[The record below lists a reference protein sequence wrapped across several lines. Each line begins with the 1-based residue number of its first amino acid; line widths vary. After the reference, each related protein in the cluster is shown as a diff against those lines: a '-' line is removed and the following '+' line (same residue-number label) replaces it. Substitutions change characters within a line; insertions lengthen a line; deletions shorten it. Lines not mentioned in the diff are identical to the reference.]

1 MNPELQAPGCFASP
15 SIYAIDSQYC
25 QQCVAYKE
33 CGEAMLKTLAE
44 IGTVIDV
51 KDLIDM
57 HEKARKKMG
66 VAPDPTEAAVV
77 ETALAT
83 TAPLPQS
90 IERKTVVA
98 KVDFEIDQRTMDL
111 IANIG
116 NVKAKAQALVLAKAN
131 MIERA
136 IVALSKGEN
145 PFENHP
151 PRFLNVACDL
161 LLKGGFTK
169 AQLKKAFMER
179 LGQSEGTAGSH
190 VSITV
195 AMLQPM
201 NIVVASGKSFILNPA
216 IRK

>member
-25 QQCVAYKE
+25 QQCVAYRE
-33 CGEAMLKTLAE
+33 CGEAMQKTLTE
-44 IGTVIDV
+44 LQPVINV
-51 KDLIDM
+51 KDLIDL

-66 VAPDPTEAAVV
+66 IVREPEVAAVV
-77 ETALAT
+77 ETAFA
-83 TAPLPQS
+83 ASSPLPQA

-98 KVDFEIDQRTMDL
+98 KVDFEIDQKTMDL

-116 NVKAKAQALVLAKAN
+116 NVKAKAQALVLAKTN

-145 PFENHP
+145 PFINTP
-151 PRFLNVACDL
+151 PRFLNVACDML
-161 LLKGGFTK
+161 LNGGFTK
-169 AQLKKAFMER
+169 ASLKKALMER

-190 VSITV
+190 VSIAV

-201 NIVVASGKSFILNPA
+201 NIIVARGKTFTLNPA
-216 IRK
+216 IRT